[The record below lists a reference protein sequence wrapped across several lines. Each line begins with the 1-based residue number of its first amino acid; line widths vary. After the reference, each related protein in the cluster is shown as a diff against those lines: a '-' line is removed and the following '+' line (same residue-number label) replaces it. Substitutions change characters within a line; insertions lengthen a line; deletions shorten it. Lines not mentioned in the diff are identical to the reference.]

1 MEEIVN
7 NDIDNALE
15 LKGIEENM
23 DDVEDIS
30 REQKVAFKNMAIEYF
45 KIDDDIKAAENL
57 IKAKKK
63 ERKELTENILK
74 FMKDNE
80 IDDLNTD
87 KGILQYTVNERK
99 VGLSKKVLQ
108 NKLLNFFDKQE
119 ERALDLFKFLDNR
132 EKIEKVSLK
141 VKKHK

>member
-1 MEEIVN
+1 MEEVVN

-15 LKGIEENM
+15 LKGIQENM

-99 VGLSKKVLQ
+99 IGLSKKVLQ

-119 ERALDLFKFLDNR
+119 ERALDLLKFLENR

>member
-15 LKGIEENM
+15 LKGIQEDM

-87 KGILQYTVNERK
+87 KGVLQYTVNERK
-99 VGLSKKVLQ
+99 IGLSKKVLQ

-119 ERALDLFKFLDNR
+119 EKALDLLKFLDNR

>member
-7 NDIDNALE
+7 NDIEDALGQ
-15 LKGIEENM
+15 KGIEENM

-30 REQKVAFKNMAIEYF
+30 REQKIAFKNMAIEYF

-87 KGILQYTVNERK
+87 KGVLQYTVNERK
-99 VGLSKKVLQ
+99 IGLSKKVLQ

-132 EKIEKVSLK
+132 EKVEKVSLK
-141 VKKHK
+141 IKKHK

>member
-1 MEEIVN
+1 MEQIVN
-7 NDIDNALE
+7 DDIDNALE
-15 LKGIEENM
+15 LKGIQENM

-87 KGILQYTVNERK
+87 KGVLQYTVNERK
-99 VGLSKKVLQ
+99 IGLSKKVLQ

-132 EKIEKVSLK
+132 EKVEKVSLK

>member
-1 MEEIVN
+1 MEQIVN
-7 NDIDNALE
+7 DDIDNALE
-15 LKGIEENM
+15 LKGIQENM

-63 ERKELTENILK
+63 ERKQLTENILK

-87 KGILQYTVNERK
+87 KGVLQYTVNERK
-99 VGLSKKVLQ
+99 IGLSKKVLQ